1 MEDLRASLRATVEKP
16 FEIKGW
22 EILLIQI
29 FIERPPA
36 ARLNNTEDL
45 DYRVSLIGERKYGYR
60 YKEISIM
67 RTV

>member
-1 MEDLRASLRATVEKP
+1 LKL
-16 FEIKGW
+16 KGW

-29 FIERPPA
+29 FIECPPA

-45 DYRVSLIGERKYGYR
+45 EYRVSLIGERKYGYR
-60 YKEISIM
+60 YKEVSIM

>member
-1 MEDLRASLRATVEKP
+1 MKSPLKL
-16 FEIKGW
+16 KGW

-29 FIERPPA
+29 FIECPPA

-45 DYRVSLIGERKYGYR
+45 EYRVSLIGERKYGYR
-60 YKEISIM
+60 YKKVSIM